1 MRTNIDIDDALLAE
15 AMKLTGVR
23 TKREAVEIALR
34 GLVQLGRQGELRN
47 WRGKLHW
54 QGDLETM
61 RLD

>member
-34 GLVQLGRQGELRN
+34 DLVRLKRQTNLRQLWGIGWE
-47 WRGKLHW
+47 
-54 QGDLETM
+54 GDLEAM
-61 RLD
+61 RRD

>member
-1 MRTNIDIDDALLAE
+1 
-15 AMKLTGVR
+15 MKLTGVR